1 MTSTPRILLV
11 SPDLMITSRVAALAR
26 ESGGTVETLRSPDV
40 KPASTSYDLVLLDL
54 QSVPG
59 DAAVMVA
66 KAHAIIAQFDRG
78 PTAVAARLVAFG
90 PHVAKQ
96 RLDDAKAAGADAVV
110 SRGELLG
117 SFPAIIRRW
126 CPPA

>member
-1 MTSTPRILLV
+1 MTPTPKILLV
-11 SPDLMITSRVAALAR
+11 SPDLMITSRVAALAQ

-40 KPASTSYDLVLLDL
+40 KPANTSYDLVLLDL

-66 KAHAIIAQFDRG
+66 KTHAIIAQFDRG
-78 PTAVAARLVAFG
+78 PAAGAVRLVAFG

-117 SFPAIIRRW
+117 SFPAILRRW
-126 CPPA
+126 CQPN

>member
-1 MTSTPRILLV
+1 
-11 SPDLMITSRVAALAR
+11 MITSRVAALAR

-78 PTAVAARLVAFG
+78 PTAVPARLVAFG

-96 RLDDAKAAGADAVV
+96 LLDDAKAAGADAVV

>member
-1 MTSTPRILLV
+1 MTTARILVL
-11 SPDLMITSRVAALAR
+11 SPDLMITSRLAAEGPACHA
-26 ESGGTVETLRSPDV
+26 TIATLRSPDA
-40 KPASTSYDLVLLDL
+40 PLDEGPFDLVLLDL
-54 QSVPG
+54 QSLSG
-59 DAAVMVA
+59 DAAELVA
-66 KAHAIIAQFDRG
+66 KARDLI
-78 PTAVAARLVAFG
+78 ARLPVADGDGTKLIAFG

>member
-1 MTSTPRILLV
+1 MPASPRILLV
-11 SPDLMITSRVAALAR
+11 SPDLMVTSRVAALAR
-26 ESGGTVETLRSPDV
+26 EAGGSVETLRSPDQS
-40 KPASTSYDLVLLDL
+40 PSSATYDLVLLDL
-54 QSVPG
+54 QAVPG
-59 DAAVMVA
+59 DAAVIVSQT
-66 KAHAIIAQFDRG
+66 HAIISRFDRESSDA
-78 PTAVAARLVAFG
+78 PVRLVAFG